1 MSAQCFNDD
10 LRSVHKFLD
19 NLFLSFNKNISL
31 NDSPQDFYAKLK
43 ENFLFLKY
51 KSKNLCKF

>member
-1 MSAQCFNDD
+1 ME
-10 LRSVHKFLD
+10 
-19 NLFLSFNKNISL
+19 NISL

-43 ENFLFLKY
+43 EKFLFLKY